1 MKQTVF
7 TLILLGVFAT
17 PVFSQNTF
25 SFALNLADP
34 NITTY
39 KGPCYAH
46 LEDGFKRDEL
56 VLLLPGKGYQPT
68 FYDQIMIQAGK
79 LGYHSLAL
87 KYVDDAPL
95 DIQAS
100 CGGNGSSCFVDAR
113 EEGITG
119 NDVSPFVSID
129 RTNSI
134 EHRLIEAVQYLNDV
148 FPGNGWDKFWT
159 GDSTISWDKVRIIG
173 HDEGAGYAA
182 AIALRERLARVVLM
196 GWADW
201 DDNANTVPAW
211 LSTPGVTDAAN
222 WYGFAHVQD
231 EVAAFSRQEATWD
244 SLGMKAFGAIADV
257 DAQAFPFNNS
267 HILSTDVMPNLQ
279 NNAYNDAV
287 IVSSF
292 VPQNN
297 GEPVFLEVWSYLID
311 GSTKVSIDDQ
321 VEELSVRIYPN
332 PATSVL
338 YVEGNF
344 GLNTSVTLY
353 NQLGQIA
360 EADLTISADLIEIHP
375 PAAAV
380 GMYLLKVD
388 SDTKSVIRQVIIQ

>member
-1 MKQTVF
+1 MKK
-7 TLILLGVFAT
+7 LLLFFAVSLFFL
-17 PVFSQNTF
+17 PSYGQNTF
-25 SFALNLADP
+25 TFALNLADP
-34 NITTY
+34 NIQDY

-46 LEDGFKRDEL
+46 LEDGFKRDQL

-95 DIQAS
+95 DIQMP

-119 NDVSPFVSID
+119 NDVSPFVSIN

-159 GDSTISWDKVRIIG
+159 GDSTISWDKIRIIG

-182 AIALRERLARVVLM
+182 AIAKRERLARVVLM

-201 DDNANTVPAW
+201 DDNASAVPAW
-211 LSTPGVTDAAN
+211 LSTPGITDAAN

-231 EVAAFSRQEATWD
+231 EVAAFARQEASWD
-244 SLGMKAFGAIADV
+244 SLGMKAFGNVVDV

-287 IVSSF
+287 VVSSF

-311 GSTKVSIDDQ
+311 GSTKVSVDDQ
-321 VEELSVRIYPN
+321 FGELSVKIYPN

-338 YVEGNF
+338 YVEGEF
-344 GLNTSVTLY
+344 GQNVSVTLY
-353 NQLGQIA
+353 NQLGQA
-360 EADLTISADLIEIHP
+360 VEASITISADQIEVQP
-375 PAAAV
+375 VTPAT
-380 GMYLLKVD
+380 GMYLLKVVTD
-388 SDTKSVIRQVIIQ
+388 SKTVTRQIMFR

>member
-1 MKQTVF
+1 MKQTVL
-7 TLILLGVFAT
+7 TTILLGLFAA

-25 SFALNLADP
+25 TFALNLADP
-34 NITTY
+34 NIQDY

-95 DIQAS
+95 DIQTA
-100 CGGNGSSCFVDAR
+100 CGSNGSSCFEDAR

-119 NDVSPFVSID
+119 NDVSSAVSIS

-148 FPGNGWDKFWT
+148 FPGNGWNKFWT
-159 GDSTISWDKVRIIG
+159 GDSTISWDKIRIIG

-182 AIALRERLARVVLM
+182 AIAKRERLARVVLM

-201 DDNANTVPAW
+201 DDNASAVPAW
-211 LSTPGVTDAAN
+211 LSTPGITDAAN

-244 SLGMKAFGAIADV
+244 SLGMKTFGNVADA
-257 DAQAFPFNNS
+257 DGQAFPYNNS

-287 IVSSF
+287 VVSSF

-321 VEELSVRIYPN
+321 FGELSVSIYPN
-332 PATSVL
+332 PATSVV
-338 YVEGNF
+338 YIEGEF
-344 GLNTSVTLY
+344 GQETSATLY
-353 NQLGQIA
+353 NQLGQVVDASI
-360 EADLTISADLIEIHP
+360 IVNADLIEIQP
-375 PAAAV
+375 SATTA
-380 GMYLLKVD
+380 GMYLLKVS
-388 SDTKSVIRQVIIQ
+388 SDTKSVTRQIMFR

>member
-1 MKQTVF
+1 MKK
-7 TLILLGVFAT
+7 LLLFFAVSLFFL
-17 PVFSQNTF
+17 PSYGQNTF
-25 SFALNLADP
+25 TFALNLADP
-34 NITTY
+34 NIQDY

-46 LEDGFKRDEL
+46 LEDGFKRDQL

-95 DIQAS
+95 DIQMP

-119 NDVSPFVSID
+119 NDVSPFVSIN

-159 GDSTISWDKVRIIG
+159 GDSTISWDKIRIIG

-182 AIALRERLARVVLM
+182 AIAKRERLARVVLM

-201 DDNANTVPAW
+201 DDNASAVPAW
-211 LSTPGVTDAAN
+211 LSTPGITDAAN

-231 EVAAFSRQEATWD
+231 EVAAFARQEASWD
-244 SLGMKAFGAIADV
+244 SLGMKAFGNVVDV

-287 IVSSF
+287 VVSSF

-311 GSTKVSIDDQ
+311 GSTKVSVDDQ
-321 VEELSVRIYPN
+321 FGELSVKIYPN

-338 YVEGNF
+338 YVEGEF
-344 GLNTSVTLY
+344 GQNVSVTLY
-353 NQLGQIA
+353 NQLGQA
-360 EADLTISADLIEIHP
+360 VEASITISADQIEIQP
-375 PAAAV
+375 VTPAT
-380 GMYLLKVD
+380 GMYLLKVVSD
-388 SDTKSVIRQVIIQ
+388 SKSVTRQIMFR